1 MSENFILD
9 SQNANLGKI
18 EIAREVMEVIA
29 GIAASEVEGVSSMR
43 GNFAT
48 GVTEILGRKSHSKGV
63 KVVEVNNDEIKVEA
77 YVVVKYGYSI
87 PEVAEKIQENIRES
101 VYNMT
106 EVKVEMV
113 NVHIVAVNFEPDKT
127 ESGE

>member
-77 YVVVKYGYSI
+77 
-87 PEVAEKIQENIRES
+87 
-101 VYNMT
+101 
-106 EVKVEMV
+106 
-113 NVHIVAVNFEPDKT
+113 
-127 ESGE
+127 